1 MNLWTRFFFIVLV
14 FFISMPTLITLIEK
28 KPSTFVFFD
37 MDSEEIHDQFDD
49 FHDDVKIY
57 FNFPFSISNFNTKA
71 KINSSNLFF
80 YIKLS
85 EKVFSPPPEFS

>member
-1 MNLWTRFFFIVLV
+1 
-14 FFISMPTLITLIEK
+14 MPTLITLIEK

-85 EKVFSPPPEFS
+85 EEVFSPPPEFS

>member
-1 MNLWTRFFFIVLV
+1 
-14 FFISMPTLITLIEK
+14 MPTLITLIEK

-37 MDSEEIHDQFDD
+37 MESEEIHDQFDD

-57 FNFPFSISNFNTKA
+57 LNFPFSISNFNTEG

>member
-1 MNLWTRFFFIVLV
+1 
-14 FFISMPTLITLIEK
+14 MPTLITLIEK

-57 FNFPFSISNFNTKA
+57 FNFSFSISNFNTKA

>member
-1 MNLWTRFFFIVLV
+1 MNLGTRFFFIVLV

-49 FHDDVKIY
+49 FHADVKIY
-57 FNFPFSISNFNTKA
+57 LNFPFSISNFNTNP

-85 EKVFSPPPEFS
+85 EEVFSPPPEFS

>member
-1 MNLWTRFFFIVLV
+1 
-14 FFISMPTLITLIEK
+14 MPTLITLIEK
-28 KPSTFVFFD
+28 KPPTFVFFD

-57 FNFPFSISNFNTKA
+57 LNYPYSISNFNTKA

-85 EKVFSPPPEFS
+85 EEVFSPPPEFS

>member
-1 MNLWTRFFFIVLV
+1 
-14 FFISMPTLITLIEK
+14 MPTLITLIEK

-57 FNFPFSISNFNTKA
+57 LNFPFSISNFNTKA

-85 EKVFSPPPEFS
+85 EEVFSPPPEFS

>member
-1 MNLWTRFFFIVLV
+1 
-14 FFISMPTLITLIEK
+14 MPTLIALIEK
-28 KPSTFVFFD
+28 KPPTFVFFD

-57 FNFPFSISNFNTKA
+57 LNFPFSISNFNTKA

-85 EKVFSPPPEFS
+85 EEVFSPPPEFS